1 MEETYLKETIKE
13 GENGPQTTLLRYL
26 HWLLRS
32 KVWSYLNIALTL
44 VHVVSVWKYNC
55 IFYNRMW
62 HTLHSTIAIF
72 MMTYDSTNENVIIWI
87 SLVRVVSHINSNIS
101 WQRICIGPLGTP
113 CHQSFDLWLTHWP
126 VIYHHQ
132 LPTGWWKIS
141 LIYH

>member
-72 MMTYDSTNENVIIWI
+72 MMTYDSTNNIPLVHLI
-87 SLVRVVSHINSNIS
+87 SIFVKFL
-101 WQRICIGPLGTP
+101 
-113 CHQSFDLWLTHWP
+113 
-126 VIYHHQ
+126 IYE
-132 LPTGWWKIS
+132 WS
-141 LIYH
+141 LICCMFACLYCPLVWLSGYKHWLVCTWSSPFKTSLKHL